1 MLCRPTN
8 STQGGTEKDWGLKC
22 GDWRP
27 GPGSLGQTNWLTD
40 RMTDIFCRPSRPPN
54 PELGF
59 TTLGQYHDVS
69 TYLRAWYKEQKND
82 SPTPFWHGRTEG
94 CTGSVRES
102 ILSDRSSR
110 SIFGDFLFYHTAFV
124 RESCTVL
131 TTLLSNRCF
140 LANICSMLF
149 SVKVSMM
156 FCLMLS
162 TDAHNQNMS
171 NTATTFKFQ
180 F

>member
-1 MLCRPTN
+1 MTSKR
-8 STQGGTEKDWGLKC
+8 TEK
-22 GDWRP
+22 
-27 GPGSLGQTNWLTD
+27 
-40 RMTDIFCRPSRPPN
+40 
-54 PELGF
+54 
-59 TTLGQYHDVS
+59 
-69 TYLRAWYKEQKND
+69 
-82 SPTPFWHGRTEG
+82 TPFWHGRTEG
-94 CTGSVRES
+94 CTGFVRES

-110 SIFGDFLFYHTAFV
+110 SIFGDFLFYHTPFV

-156 FCLMLS
+156 FCLMLL
-162 TDAHNQNMS
+162 TDAHNQNMP
-171 NTATTFKFQ
+171 NTATTFKFK